1 MVLAYG
7 FYSFIIAPT
16 STGAHLL
23 PGEHVDIAKTKGV
36 MLRDINV
43 VITHDWP
50 SGIRNWKGTDLIR
63 SLTETLEPQLHV
75 CGHLHASHEA
85 VIGKTTVHALDAVLG
100 AKHGDDR

>member
-1 MVLAYG
+1 M
-7 FYSFIIAPT
+7 
-16 STGAHLL
+16 
-23 PGEHVDIAKTKGV
+23 DIAKTKGAMV
-36 MLRDINV
+36 CDIDV

-100 AKHGDDR
+100 AKHGDDRYGWWRLCRNEDGQIGQVLVGS